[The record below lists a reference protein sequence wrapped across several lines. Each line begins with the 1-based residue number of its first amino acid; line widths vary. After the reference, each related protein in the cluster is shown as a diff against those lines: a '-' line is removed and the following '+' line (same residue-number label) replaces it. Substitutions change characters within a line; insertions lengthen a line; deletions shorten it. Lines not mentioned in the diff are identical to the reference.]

1 MRQCASGGLTGMDD
15 SMDLKS
21 RTLTDR
27 SGAGAAHFSSAC
39 RVLIADDYV
48 DAAESLALL
57 LSSAGVE
64 TDVALDG
71 EQALARANSWRPH
84 VCVLDLQMPK
94 VDGRE
99 IARRIREQNWGERP
113 LLIAL
118 TGWTSARDRCGALE
132 AGFDHYITKP
142 VDPVVLMNLV
152 QDFCAGTPCE

>member
-1 MRQCASGGLTGMDD
+1 L
-15 SMDLKS
+15 
-21 RTLTDR
+21 
-27 SGAGAAHFSSAC
+27 

-57 LSSAGVE
+57 LSGAGVE
-64 TDVALDG
+64 THVALDG
-71 EQALARANSWRPH
+71 EEALARANSWRPH

-142 VDPVVLMNLV
+142 VDPAILMNLV
-152 QDFCAGTPCE
+152 QEFCAGHAL